1 MAVHNKEIAER
12 FNRLADLLEVEGA
25 NPFRVRAY
33 RNAARVI
40 GGLSPSLA
48 DLVAD
53 GEDLTGYPGIGDD
66 LADKIRTL
74 VTTGELPLLREVAQR
89 VPAELSDLMHIK
101 GLGPKRVKALYQEL
115 GIASFADLEQA
126 ARDGRI
132 REVEGFGEKTEQ
144 ALLEGIERLRGG
156 GERRTRLADAEAVA
170 EPLKAHLGKVDGVER
185 VEVAGSYRRRKET
198 VGDLDILVVCADS
211 GPVMDAFTGYDEVAD
226 VASRGETR
234 ATVWLRS
241 GLQVDLRVVPRA
253 SYGAA
258 LHYFTGSQAHNIA
271 VRQRGVA
278 RGLKINEYGVFAGD
292 ERRGGD
298 GEEAV
303 YAAVDLPW
311 IPPELREDQG
321 ELAAA
326 EAGELPEL
334 VTETDVRGDLHC
346 HTEATDGA
354 DSLRAMAEAAQAR
367 GYAYL
372 AITDHSRRVAMAHGL
387 DGDALRRQ
395 GEAIDRLN
403 EELTGITLLKGC
415 EVDILED
422 GTLDLPDA
430 ALKELDL
437 AVCAVHYHLGLS
449 REKQSERL
457 LRAMDNPHCAILAH
471 PSGRLINEREP
482 MALDMER
489 VVAGAAERDVALE
502 VNAQPARLDLRDDHC
517 RLARELGARLVL
529 STDAHNADNLGL
541 MRFAV
546 GQARRGW
553 AEAADVLNTRDV
565 AGLRRALRQP

>member
-53 GEDLTGYPGIGDD
+53 GEDLTRYPGIGDD

-101 GLGPKRVKALYQEL
+101 GLGPKRVKALYREL

-170 EPLKAHLGKVDGVER
+170 EPLKAHLAKVDGVER

-211 GPVMDAFTGYDEVAD
+211 GPVMAAFTGYDEVAD

-292 ERRGGD
+292 ERRAGD

-326 EAGELPEL
+326 EAGGLPEL
-334 VTETDVRGDLHC
+334 VTEPDVRGDLHC
-346 HTEATDGA
+346 HTKATDGA
-354 DSLRAMAEAAQAR
+354 DSLAAMARAGRER
-367 GYAYL
+367 GYDYL

-430 ALKELDL
+430 ALNELDL
-437 AVCAVHYHLGLS
+437 AVCAVHYQLGLS
-449 REKQSERL
+449 RDKQTERL

-489 VVAGAAERDVALE
+489 VVAGAAERGVALE

-517 RLARELGARLVL
+517 RLARERGAPLVL